1 MNDLNTT
8 DQDMEINFEAVFSK
22 RRHAMFDCI
31 DDYNDSQTASQTGR
45 SLNLSL
51 DQVKIGQDELSRG
64 ISELSDNKCMKNK
77 VSSYRLYQMWN
88 GNNVFCLNGKML
100 NGLKQKSLQ
109 SRTTLLL
116 IVGSFLIYMVFPAF
130 YLYDKI
136 SPYLALLTIYMFIL
150 TMFFYCMTFT

>member
-1 MNDLNTT
+1 
-8 DQDMEINFEAVFSK
+8 MEIDFEAVFSK
-22 RRHAMFDCI
+22 RKHGMFDC
-31 DDYNDSQTASQTGR
+31 SQECTEGQTASQTGT

-51 DQVKIGQDELSRG
+51 DQVKASQDELSKG
-64 ISELSDNKCMKNK
+64 ISELMDTK
-77 VSSYRLYQMWN
+77 SSKMRPSNYRLYQLWN
-88 GNNVFCLNGKML
+88 GNNVFCLNGKLL

-116 IVGSFLIYMVFPAF
+116 IVSSFLIYMMFPAF

-136 SPYLALLTIYMFIL
+136 SPYLALITIYMFIL